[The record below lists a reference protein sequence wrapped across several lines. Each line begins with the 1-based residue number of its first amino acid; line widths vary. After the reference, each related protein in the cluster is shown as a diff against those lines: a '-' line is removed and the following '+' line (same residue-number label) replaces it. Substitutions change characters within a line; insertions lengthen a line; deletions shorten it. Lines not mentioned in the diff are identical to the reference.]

1 MTCFTRPITALRQ
14 MVYAACWPPMLIL
27 CHKPFVNLTVGTVV
41 TIVHAACA
49 SHSAKRDS
57 CVLSIAH
64 AVTAFGRV
72 RTVRPIKEAPLSTYG
87 LFGRVRVHTG
97 VSVLQIYTPLPCCA
111 GKIKG
116 FYQTTPANNCGAI
129 GKPQI
134 LYMYNQNMSPA
145 SQPYTSV
152 F

>member
-1 MTCFTRPITALRQ
+1 M
-14 MVYAACWPPMLIL
+14 
-27 CHKPFVNLTVGTVV
+27 
-41 TIVHAACA
+41 
-49 SHSAKRDS
+49 
-57 CVLSIAH
+57 
-64 AVTAFGRV
+64 
-72 RTVRPIKEAPLSTYG
+72 
-87 LFGRVRVHTG
+87 HTG

-145 SQPYTSV
+145 SQHTLAYFDTEVPNPTGEFDPKLDAGTVPQIES
-152 F
+152 